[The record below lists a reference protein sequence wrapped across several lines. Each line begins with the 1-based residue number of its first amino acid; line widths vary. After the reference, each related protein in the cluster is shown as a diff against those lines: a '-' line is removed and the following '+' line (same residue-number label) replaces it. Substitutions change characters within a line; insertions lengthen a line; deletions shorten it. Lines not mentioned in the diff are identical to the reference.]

1 MSRRAEGAPAS
12 SSRIAIKASLA
23 WASRKYVGG
32 KSGGGWASSRTRLI
46 ARKKLNRPGTS
57 RVVGDGRSQRDGITR
72 SELLAL
78 LRLVQGKHWRR
89 RPADN
94 RENTAIGSGA
104 PIDLVSG
111 MKHNLIAIRTNRK

>member
-1 MSRRAEGAPAS
+1 DQNRARGIAGAGREDVLPTPRFAPPDCAPWN
-12 SSRIAIKASLA
+12 RL
-23 WASRKYVGG
+23 RN
-32 KSGGGWASSRTRLI
+32 RLI

-57 RVVGDGRSQRDGITR
+57 RVVGDGRSQWDGITR

-104 PIDLVSG
+104 PVDLVSG
-111 MKHNLIAIRTNRK
+111 MKHNLIAIRTNRKGA